1 MSMLV
6 SFFHAMLPAVSGL
19 VHREA
24 AFFILQ
30 CRLSLRKGANSQM
43 TDREKFIAA
52 ITRLLEDAT
61 PEMLEFIYYFLIR

>member
-1 MSMLV
+1 
-6 SFFHAMLPAVSGL
+6 
-19 VHREA
+19 
-24 AFFILQ
+24 
-30 CRLSLRKGANSQM
+30 M